1 MVGHVEE
8 TDLTVATADDP
19 LSLEK
24 ATPQSIAILLG
35 KVVVVGTVGFY
46 AAKKVVAFTR
56 AFVKARKAGKARK
69 EAAADAFATAS
80 PTTGT
85 EDVAVEDKVH

>member
-1 MVGHVEE
+1 MSSRQDKYFAKNFIALLVMR
-8 TDLTVATADDP
+8 VAPT
-19 LSLEK
+19 
-24 ATPQSIAILLG
+24 Q
-35 KVVVVGTVGFY
+35 VGTVGFY